1 MRPLS
6 ARNIIQIWEIG
17 QSQHPLDKA
26 LTLLSFAYP
35 ERSMTELASL
45 SIGQRDAHLLTLREL
60 SFGDRMNGFA
70 DCPKCGERL
79 EFNLNVTDIRIVD
92 PSKPL
97 EQDYTLTAQGFELRF
112 RLPNSWDV
120 AAIVGYEDTGAASSQ
135 IVQRCLL
142 QANREG
148 VPVAYSELP
157 PVVLTQLAKQMTES
171 DPQAEVLLDLNCPAC
186 NHSWQALFDIVEFF
200 WTELNAQAKRL
211 LYEVHT
217 LARFYGWREA
227 DILSMSTLRRE
238 FYLNLVT

>member
-6 ARNIIQIWEIG
+6 ARHIIQIWEIG

-97 EQDYTLTAQGFELRF
+97 EQDYRLTAQGFELRF

-157 PVVLTQLAKQMTES
+157 PAVLTQLAKQMTES

>member
-35 ERSMTELASL
+35 EQSMTELASL

-157 PVVLTQLAKQMTES
+157 PAVLTQLAKQMTES

>member
-6 ARNIIQIWEIG
+6 ARHIIQIWEIG

-157 PVVLTQLAKQMTES
+157 PAVLTQLAKQMTES
-171 DPQAEVLLDLNCPAC
+171 DPQAEVLLDLSCPAC